1 MQQLHL
7 VGFTTDHKGLIL
19 GTRRGADQGSFVVN
33 LDRAMVEQIEALL
46 RLQAGEGGGD
56 VIKSV
61 TGNGTGVLLHRPKAE
76 SKLTPRQVQA
86 LLRTGSSVGEVAEEA
101 GMSEDWVGR
110 FAPPVLAEQARVIEK
125 AVGLTYNKP
134 RIGPSTQSLGESVL
148 WNLAER
154 GIILSGPAVDDAWT
168 AFQQP
173 DGGWVV
179 RVSYLF
185 ERRRQHADWTIDMT
199 QGVLKAVN
207 RLGNELAYV
216 EAGRR
221 RPAALPPAT
230 PISASAQRAA
240 VAPPRAVVP
249 APKAARPSGRLSL
262 LASGTG
268 ISRTAPPPSSS
279 ARERPPAPAPSAVS
293 RPESRPEPVA
303 AAAEAAPKERR
314 PRPLRPLSAAA
325 PEESKAPASASPS
338 PSTTSEKPR
347 RERPLRAPSR
357 MRRDESSEPPPATTT
372 RRPVVAPRASAA
384 QAAVEEPAPPVS
396 SRFGPP
402 HSARERK
409 TSTAERFGVGRSDAA
424 TPNNHTAPGSGPDP
438 GPAPADEPK
447 APRRPL
453 RARPIVVEAEPAE
466 SDLLFAPTSDIDLDH
481 DHDPVTAPVPALDIL
496 SVDVDSDSDGLA
508 YGTEPAPSRGE
519 QVLIRA
525 GQAGTSEGAAVPR
538 AARGRLTPE
547 ERQSRAGRRK
557 LRRRGGEA
565 Q

>member
-1 MQQLHL
+1 
-7 VGFTTDHKGLIL
+7 
-19 GTRRGADQGSFVVN
+19 
-33 LDRAMVEQIEALL
+33 MVEQIEALL

-56 VIKSV
+56 VV
-61 TGNGTGVLLHRPKAE
+61 RGATGNGTGVLLHRPKAE

-86 LLRTGSSVGEVAEEA
+86 LLRTGSSVSEVAEEA

-134 RIGPSTQSLGESVL
+134 RIGPSTQPLGESVI

-154 GIILSGPAVDDAWT
+154 AIILSGTAVEDAWT

-179 RVSYLF
+179 RVSYLS
-185 ERRRQHADWTIDMT
+185 ERRRQHADWTIDMA

-240 VAPPRAVVP
+240 VAPPRPVVA

-268 ISRTAPPPSSS
+268 ISRTAPPPSTP
-279 ARERPPAPAPSAVS
+279 RERPLTPARSAPAMPMAA
-293 RPESRPEPVA
+293 RQESRPDASA
-303 AAAEAAPKERR
+303 AAAGPKERR
-314 PRPLRPLSAAA
+314 PRPLRPLSASA
-325 PEESKAPASASPS
+325 PEETKTAAPASAA
-338 PSTTSEKPR
+338 TTPATAAKPR

-357 MRRDESSEPPPATTT
+357 MRLDELSESPPAPTS
-372 RRPVVAPRASAA
+372 RRPVVAPRAAPATAA
-384 QAAVEEPAPPVS
+384 AEEAAPPVA

-409 TSTAERFGVGRSDAA
+409 TSTAERFGVGLSEPAV
-424 TPNNHTAPGSGPDP
+424 TPNNHSALGSGPDPDPGSGPDP
-438 GPAPADEPK
+438 GSASAGE

-453 RARPIVVEAEPAE
+453 RARSIVVEAEPAD
-466 SDLLFAPTSDIDLDH
+466 SDFLFAPTAYSDH
-481 DHDPVTAPVPALDIL
+481 DNDPVTAPVPAVDIL
-496 SVDVDSDSDGLA
+496 SMDVASDFDGLA
-508 YGTEPAPSRGE
+508 FGDDAPPSPGD

-525 GQAGTSEGAAVPR
+525 GQAGTSEGATTPR

-557 LRRRGGEA
+557 LRRRGEET

>member
-1 MQQLHL
+1 
-7 VGFTTDHKGLIL
+7 
-19 GTRRGADQGSFVVN
+19 
-33 LDRAMVEQIEALL
+33 MVEQIEALL
-46 RLQAGEGGGD
+46 RLQAGEGRGNVVKG
-56 VIKSV
+56 V

-154 GIILSGPAVDDAWT
+154 GIILSGPAIDDAWT

-179 RVSYLF
+179 RVSYLS

-230 PISASAQRAA
+230 PVSASAQRAA
-240 VAPPRAVVP
+240 VAPPRPVVA

-268 ISRTAPPPSSS
+268 ISRTAPPPGSSG
-279 ARERPPAPAPSAVS
+279 REAPPAPAPSAVS

-303 AAAEAAPKERR
+303 AAAEEAPKERR

-325 PEESKAPASASPS
+325 PEESKAPASASLS

-357 MRRDESSEPPPATTT
+357 VRRDESSEPPPATTT
-372 RRPVVAPRASAA
+372 RRPVLAPRASPA
-384 QAAVEEPAPPVS
+384 QAAVEEPAPPVA

-409 TSTAERFGVGRSDAA
+409 TSTAERFGVGRAGVAA
-424 TPNNHTAPGSGPDP
+424 TPNNHTPPSSVPDP
-438 GPAPADEPK
+438 GPAPADESK

-466 SDLLFAPTSDIDLDH
+466 SDLLFAPASDIDPDHDH

-496 SVDVDSDSDGLA
+496 SLDVDSDVDGLA
-508 YGTEPAPSRGE
+508 YGTEPAPARGD
-519 QVLIRA
+519 QLLIRT
-525 GQAGTSEGAAVPR
+525 GQAGASEGAAAPR

>member
-1 MQQLHL
+1 
-7 VGFTTDHKGLIL
+7 
-19 GTRRGADQGSFVVN
+19 
-33 LDRAMVEQIEALL
+33 
-46 RLQAGEGGGD
+46 
-56 VIKSV
+56 
-61 TGNGTGVLLHRPKAE
+61 
-76 SKLTPRQVQA
+76 
-86 LLRTGSSVGEVAEEA
+86 
-101 GMSEDWVGR
+101 MSEDWVGR
-110 FAPPVLAEQARVIEK
+110 FVPPVLAEQARVIEK

-134 RIGPSTQSLGESVL
+134 RIGPSTQTLGESVL

-179 RVSYLF
+179 RVSYLS

-199 QGVLKAVN
+199 HGVLKAVN

-268 ISRTAPPPSSS
+268 ISRTAPPQPSSS
-279 ARERPPAPAPSAVS
+279 SRERPPAPAPSAVS
-293 RPESRPEPVA
+293 GPESRPEPA
-303 AAAEAAPKERR
+303 AAAAATAAPPTERR

-325 PEESKAPASASPS
+325 SEESKAPASASTP
-338 PSTTSEKPR
+338 PSTASEKPR

-357 MRRDESSEPPPATTT
+357 MTRDESSEPPMATTT
-372 RRPVVAPRASAA
+372 RRPVVSPRASPT
-384 QAAVEEPAPPVS
+384 QAALAEPAPPVA
-396 SRFGPP
+396 SRFSPP

-409 TSTAERFGVGRSDAA
+409 TSTAERFGVGRSGLAA
-424 TPNNHTAPGSGPDP
+424 TPNNHTAPGSEPDP
-438 GPAPADEPK
+438 GPAPSDEPK

-453 RARPIVVEAEPAE
+453 RARPIVVDADPAE
-466 SDLLFAPTSDIDLDH
+466 SDLLFAPTSDQTRPRPRPRPGH
-481 DHDPVTAPVPALDIL
+481 R
-496 SVDVDSDSDGLA
+496 
-508 YGTEPAPSRGE
+508 SR
-519 QVLIRA
+519 
-525 GQAGTSEGAAVPR
+525 
-538 AARGRLTPE
+538 
-547 ERQSRAGRRK
+547 SRD
-557 LRRRGGEA
+557 
-565 Q
+565 